1 MHEDIIIGFSKVINN
16 NYYTI
21 STMSNIKI
29 EKVLYRARNA
39 YNLGSIAVNKV
50 LRVYVK
56 SGVCV

>member
-16 NYYTI
+16 NCYTI

-50 LRVYVK
+50 LRV
-56 SGVCV
+56 

>member
-1 MHEDIIIGFSKVINN
+1 MTFFSTVINDN
-16 NYYTI
+16 HNYQQCLTL
-21 STMSNIKI
+21 KLR
-29 EKVLYRARNA
+29 KCFRARNA